1 MDELVDGN
9 KAGRI
14 SLIIG
19 GILLAVDAFG
29 LDLALSPD
37 YPLGV
42 LYALVVVL
50 GLWWTDRSFI
60 IVAAI
65 VGTVLCLLG
74 FYFSIT
80 GDPLWLRI
88 ANRGIAIFVI
98 WLVAILCFFHKKE
111 KIETLALRKLNHRI
125 GQEQSAM
132 ENALKENRATLKEL
146 EKQTREKSHELK
158 NETRKKIQ
166 GMERN
171 TARLQLKILEKE
183 ALLDQMEIEFVKV
196 HQTLKEQE
204 NRLVA
209 LVQDQSKGEE
219 EFDRLQGSLN
229 RLMEDKAKTEEGL
242 KSKDARIE
250 RAEEDRNRTAGALW
264 EKEQRLSDVLD
275 DLSLLENDLQYKTAT
290 IAQMEEALKHAREQL
305 HERDDRLRTME
316 TRLNKVRQDLE
327 EKERFLE
334 SFETKMRALENKSVR
349 AQMILEDREELLEKI
364 EKQIHESWGEKPED
378 LQTYPEPETG
388 HFSSGMD
395 SEHKIEEQNG
405 KNPPPE
411 NAFDKEDDQ
420 KVKNRFHRYTRELER
435 SNEDLR
441 EFASIASH
449 DLQEP
454 LRKIIGFGIRLKK
467 DCSPFLDDK
476 GKDYLERMER
486 SAQKMQQF
494 VNELLQ
500 YSKVTA
506 SPTRHHPV
514 DLKDVISQ
522 VLTLLESQLEETPP
536 KIEIG
541 PLPVIVSDRMQM
553 VQLFQNLISN
563 ALKFHKKDEAPMIRI
578 GHKFLENGFHEI
590 RVQDQGIGFDEKQV
604 ERIFKPFERLH
615 GLNEYEGTG
624 MGLAICQKIVQRHGG
639 KMTAQSSPQDGT
651 TFIITLPREDETLG

>member
-1 MDELVDGN
+1 MDEFVDGK

-14 SLIIG
+14 PLIIG

-29 LDLALSPD
+29 LDLALSPN
-37 YPLGV
+37 YPVGV

-50 GLWWTDRSFI
+50 GLWWTDRTYI

-65 VGTVLCLLG
+65 VGSVLCLLG
-74 FYFSIT
+74 SYFSVAS
-80 GDPLWLRI
+80 DPLWLEI

-98 WLVAILCFFHKKE
+98 WLVATLCFFHKKE
-111 KIETLALRKLNHRI
+111 KIETLALRKLTDRI

-132 ENALKENRATLKEL
+132 ENALKESRETLKDL
-146 EKQTREKSHELK
+146 EKQTHEKSHELK
-158 NETRKKIQ
+158 NENREKKQ
-166 GMERN
+166 DMERN

-183 ALLDQMEIEFVKV
+183 ALLDQMEVEFVKV

-204 NRLVA
+204 SRLVA
-209 LVQDQSKGEE
+209 LAQGQGKGEE
-219 EFDRLQGSLN
+219 EFDRLQESLN
-229 RLMEDKAKTEEGL
+229 RLMEDKAITEEGL
-242 KSKDARIE
+242 KGKDARIE

-275 DLSLLENDLQYKTAT
+275 DLSLLENNLQNKMAT
-290 IAQMEEALKHAREQL
+290 IDQMEEALEHAREQL
-305 HERDDRLRTME
+305 REKDDRLRTME
-316 TRLNKVRQDLE
+316 TRFNKTLQDLE

-334 SFETKMRALENKSVR
+334 SFETKMRTLKNQSER
-349 AQMILEDREELLEKI
+349 AQITLGDREELLEKI
-364 EKQIHESWGEKPED
+364 EQQIHESLGERPKD
-378 LQTYPEPETG
+378 LQKSPEPETR
-388 HFSSGMD
+388 HFSPDMD

-411 NAFDKEDDQ
+411 KAFDNKDNE

-454 LRKIIGFGIRLKK
+454 IRKIIGFGIRLKK

-486 SAQKMQQF
+486 SAQKMQKF
-494 VNELLQ
+494 VHELLQ
-500 YSKVTA
+500 YSKLTA

-522 VLTLLESQLEETPP
+522 VLTVLESRIEETRS

-541 PLPVIVSDRMQM
+541 SMPVIESDRMQM

-563 ALKFHKKDEAPMIRI
+563 AIKFHKKNEAPVIRI
-578 GHKFLENGFHEI
+578 RHRLLENGFHEI
-590 RVQDQGIGFDEKQV
+590 RVQDQGIGFDEKHAD
-604 ERIFKPFERLH
+604 RIFKPFERLH
-615 GLNEYEGTG
+615 GKNEYEGTG

-639 KMTAQSSPQDGT
+639 KLTAQSSPQDGT
-651 TFIITLPREDETLG
+651 TFIVTLPREDEI